1 MRQKKIENRCLLD
14 KMVPKHLL
22 QLIFLSV
29 ICIFSFKILELRF
42 RHELYDSNDILGKEW
57 QKRPF
62 KAIWAVQCRQAGR
75 LKNSANFLKY
85 LSYFWRS
92 FFFTFSLTKKYN
104 ITVSLHRSSA
114 LKCWYKREKTVNFGF
129 EMYFFGRNRL
139 TKLYCIYHSLL
150 NISLYDPSAEAKLA
164 PIFVTNTAINVT
176 LMQQVMIHV
185 L

>member
-1 MRQKKIENRCLLD
+1 MPAINFSVWEETGFLNHPNMHTYMLQKRDFNRNNNMRQKKIENRCLLD

-62 KAIWAVQCRQAGR
+62 KAIWAVQAGK
-75 LKNSANFLKY
+75 LKNSENFLKY

-114 LKCWYKREKTVNFGF
+114 LKCWYKSEKTVNFGF
-129 EMYFFGRNRL
+129 KMYFL
-139 TKLYCIYHSLL
+139 W
-150 NISLYDPSAEAKLA
+150 
-164 PIFVTNTAINVT
+164 
-176 LMQQVMIHV
+176 
-185 L
+185 